1 MAAVTSA
8 VIAAGTA
15 GYQIFSAE
23 RQKKEAKEAIEN
35 FERQDLDNPFKN
47 IQIST
52 LKAEQQTEANNVNL
66 ATSVDALQRA
76 GTRGVLGGIPRI
88 NQQNI
93 LLQNLISA
101 DLERQ
106 DVERSRLIAQ
116 GEARIQG
123 IQENRENLALQ
134 GLGQQLQTARQDSA
148 TGIANLASGIL
159 AFGSATQQN
168 GGIGGSGGGTPQ
180 QATTETTNPLID
192 TSVNFSD
199 FFNTGGDINASL
211 FDNTNTLLS

>member
-23 RQKKEAKEAIEN
+23 KQKADAKKAIEN
-35 FERQDLDNPFKN
+35 FERQDLENPFKN

-52 LKAEQQTEANNVNL
+52 LKSEQQTEANNVNL

-76 GTRGVLGGIPRI
+76 GTRGVLGGLPRI

-101 DLERQ
+101 DLDRQDKERQ
-106 DVERSRLIAQ
+106 RLIAQ
-116 GEARIQG
+116 GEQRIQG
-123 IQENRENLALQ
+123 LQERREEAALQ

-159 AFGSATQQN
+159 AFGSATSN
-168 GGIGGSGGGTPQ
+168 TGS
-180 QATTETTNPLID
+180 TTGSLID

-199 FFNTGGDINASL
+199 FFETGGDINASI
-211 FDNTNTLLS
+211 FDDANTALT